1 MDIQNAIIAFDAL
14 SQEDRDAIMAAA
26 KVAEERGWKESEA
39 LNGGYKKTMA
49 EKGMTVGPATDAMKK
64 DLAGIGD
71 TMSKE
76 WAEKAGPDGQAILD
90 AYRK

>member
-1 MDIQNAIIAFDAL
+1 
-14 SQEDRDAIMAAA
+14 
-26 KVAEERGWKESEA
+26 
-39 LNGGYKKTMA
+39 
-49 EKGMTVGPATDAMKK
+49 MTVGPATDAMKK